1 MSIQSLGVGSGLDLE
16 SLVSQLLAAERN
28 PKIQRFDARET
39 LLDSEIS
46 AVGKVKSKLS
56 EFEDAIK
63 ALQDSDNLSGRD
75 PVIENPSES
84 NEPFSASPS
93 NSALTGSYEIAIERM
108 ASGSRIE
115 TASAADG
122 GFATPDDVVLTSGT
136 ADITFKIGN
145 TGDEFTVSVTAGMTL
160 TELRELINDDEN
172 NFGVSANI
180 INTGTADG
188 GAKLVFTSDV
198 TGDGNDLSIVN
209 NNDAAELNRVTTTNS
224 TETAVPPADPLIPA
238 TYLSPVRSA
247 QNAIATVDGIEVQS
261 DTNKFENTIQSVRF
275 DAKELSDR
283 DVNGDAITSRL
294 NIGFDVEN
302 LEENIRSFVDVYNS
316 LIDELNTLTSYGAT
330 DADRDGAL
338 AGDSTVRGIRAGL
351 SNVLGANVQ
360 DSLIGS
366 LFALG
371 IEFTSDGKLEIGS
384 TDFGLGS
391 GSERLETALSD
402 NFDDV
407 ASLFTSENGIA
418 TRLLAFTEEFTSS
431 SGILSSRESVIE
443 EQQRSLE
450 SERERF
456 DLRMEGVESTL
467 RARYL
472 SLDQTVASLRQTGN
486 ALFAALGS

>member
-1 MSIQSLGVGSGLDLE
+1 
-16 SLVSQLLAAERN
+16 
-28 PKIQRFDARET
+28 
-39 LLDSEIS
+39 
-46 AVGKVKSKLS
+46 
-56 EFEDAIK
+56 
-63 ALQDSDNLSGRD
+63 
-75 PVIENPSES
+75 
-84 NEPFSASPS
+84 
-93 NSALTGSYEIAIERM
+93 
-108 ASGSRIE
+108 
-115 TASAADG
+115 
-122 GFATPDDVVLTSGT
+122 
-136 ADITFKIGN
+136 
-145 TGDEFTVSVTAGMTL
+145 
-160 TELRELINDDEN
+160 
-172 NFGVSANI
+172 
-180 INTGTADG
+180 
-188 GAKLVFTSDV
+188 
-198 TGDGNDLSIVN
+198 
-209 NNDAAELNRVTTTNS
+209 
-224 TETAVPPADPLIPA
+224 
-238 TYLSPVRSA
+238 
-247 QNAIATVDGIEVQS
+247 
-261 DTNKFENTIQSVRF
+261 
-275 DAKELSDR
+275 
-283 DVNGDAITSRL
+283 
-294 NIGFDVEN
+294 
-302 LEENIRSFVDVYNS
+302 
-316 LIDELNTLTSYGAT
+316 LNTLTSYGAT

>member
-16 SLVSQLLAAERN
+16 SLVSQLLAAERS
-28 PKIQRFDARET
+28 PKIQRFDAREDR
-39 LLDSEIS
+39 LDEEIS

-56 EFEDAIK
+56 EFEDAVK

-84 NEPFSASPS
+84 NEPFTASPS
-93 NSALTGSYEIAIERM
+93 NSALTGSYEIAIQQM
-108 ASGSRIE
+108 AGGSRIE
-115 TASAADG
+115 TPDAANG
-122 GFATPDDVVLTSGT
+122 GFASTDDVVLTTGT
-136 ADITFKIGN
+136 ADITFKVGN
-145 TGDEFTVSVTAGMTL
+145 TGDEFTVTLTAGMTL
-160 TELRELINDDEN
+160 AELREMINDDEN
-172 NFGVSANI
+172 NFGVTANI

-188 GAKLVFTSDV
+188 GAKLVFTSQV
-198 TGDGNDLSIVN
+198 TGEGNDLSIVN
-209 NNDAAELNRVTTTNS
+209 NNDVAELNRLTTTDS
-224 TETAVPPADPLIPA
+224 TETAVPPTDPLIPA

-275 DAKELSDR
+275 DAKELSDL
-283 DVNGDAITSRL
+283 DELGNPIPSRL

-302 LEENIRSFVDVYNS
+302 LEENIRSFVDSYNE
-316 LIDELNTLTSYGAT
+316 LVDELNKLTSYGLT
-330 DADRDGAL
+330 DEDEDGAL
-338 AGDSTVRGIRAGL
+338 AGDSTVRGIRSGL
-351 SNVLGANVQ
+351 SNVLGGNVQ
-360 DSLIGS
+360 ESVIGS

-371 IEFTSDGKLEIGS
+371 VELTADGKLEIGS

-391 GSERLETALSD
+391 GSERLNDALAD

-407 ASLFTSENGIA
+407 AALFTSDSGIA

-443 EQQRSLE
+443 QQQSQLE
-450 SERERF
+450 DERERF
-456 DLRMEGVESTL
+456 DIRMESFEATL

-472 SLDQTVASLRQTGN
+472 SLDQTVASLQQTGN
-486 ALFAALGS
+486 ALFAALGF